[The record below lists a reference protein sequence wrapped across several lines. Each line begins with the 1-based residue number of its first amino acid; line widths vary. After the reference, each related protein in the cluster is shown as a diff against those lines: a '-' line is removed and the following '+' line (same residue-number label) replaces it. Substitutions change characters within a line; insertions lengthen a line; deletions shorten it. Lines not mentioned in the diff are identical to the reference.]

1 MEQSLLG
8 EKSRKMVCRSEQKW
22 YKREWPEKNKRNEPE
37 NNNKEGAEKK
47 KCPSLLSGGHSISI
61 GISLLR

>member
-1 MEQSLLG
+1 MEQSLWG

-47 KCPSLLSGGHSISI
+47 EMPVASQRGAFNLN
-61 GISLLR
+61 RY